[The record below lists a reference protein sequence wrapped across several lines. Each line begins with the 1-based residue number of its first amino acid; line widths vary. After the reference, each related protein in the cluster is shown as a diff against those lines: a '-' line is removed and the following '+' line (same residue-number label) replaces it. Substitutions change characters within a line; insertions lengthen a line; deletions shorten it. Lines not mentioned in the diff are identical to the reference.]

1 MANSNFKNED
11 LTWLKTTT
19 KTDEGT
25 KIKKNRKFIKMIMI
39 NLRKSK
45 KNFIKVYFN
54 SLNF

>member
-1 MANSNFKNED
+1 MANPNFKNED